1 MVTNLAREEGMT
13 KIAACLLT
21 SALIVVAAAVPFAE
35 EKPVP
40 KAPFTLAYRARLANG
55 GAVPPG
61 RYSARLDGP
70 GNILVFDAEGEDL
83 LYTLKPFMVDR
94 LSRPVADVRVVVEE
108 GPGRPTYVRVYAG
121 RRAAYFREFQDAPS
135 GCCD

>member
-1 MVTNLAREEGMT
+1 MDIEDFFFTPWLPCLDLLAVDEDE
-13 KIAACLLT
+13 
-21 SALIVVAAAVPFAE
+21 V
-35 EKPVP
+35 
-40 KAPFTLAYRARLANG
+40 RL
-55 GAVPPG
+55 
-61 RYSARLDGP
+61 
-70 GNILVFDAEGEDL
+70 FDAEGEDL

-108 GPGRPTYVRVYAG
+108 GPSRPTYVRVYAG